1 MNAEMNREL
10 PDIDLSPLERALGRF
25 EVAITAWDAAP
36 SDDLIRD
43 AVIQR
48 FEFTYELSI
57 RMLLRYLRHAAHSD
71 DDVNQLT
78 FKELIRR
85 ASDLKLVRGDVLV
98 WLDFRQ
104 ARTDTVHTYNEN
116 RAVEVA
122 GAAKTFAGEARFL
135 LDRLKEKIQP

>member
-1 MNAEMNREL
+1 MNSEASRETA
-10 PDIDLSPLERALGRF
+10 DIDVSPLERALGQF
-25 EVAITAWDAAP
+25 EIAITAWAASPNDA
-36 SDDLIRD
+36 LIRD

-57 RMLLRYLRHAAHSD
+57 KMLLRYLRSAAASD
-71 DDVNQLT
+71 DEVNQLT
-78 FKELIRR
+78 FRELIRR
-85 ASDLKLVRGDVLV
+85 ASDLKLVRGDLLV

-135 LDRLKEKIQP
+135 LDRLKEKLQL